1 MFYSI
6 ISQSE
11 NISDLDISL
20 GNNQTNNLNLNYNHN
35 HNNAENIKI
44 DDDLDEILN
53 NENIYNFV
61 KEKDTSLVGFINNQF
76 DLNYVGNLNNE
87 IMKKLNLELSNNQYI
102 NDKTSSNSLCANDSC
117 TNVFC
122 NSEICSNCNKI
133 YCFKCLLNCQN
144 CNSNIC
150 KECCLSFNMDL
161 HNNINGNLNYK
172 DTMNFNTHINVDYNE
187 FYENSNSII
196 SIESCSLCNN

>member
-53 NENIYNFV
+53 NQNIYNF
-61 KEKDTSLVGFINNQF
+61 DN
-76 DLNYVGNLNNE
+76 
-87 IMKKLNLELSNNQYI
+87 
-102 NDKTSSNSLCANDSC
+102 
-117 TNVFC
+117 
-122 NSEICSNCNKI
+122 
-133 YCFKCLLNCQN
+133 
-144 CNSNIC
+144 
-150 KECCLSFNMDL
+150 
-161 HNNINGNLNYK
+161 
-172 DTMNFNTHINVDYNE
+172 
-187 FYENSNSII
+187 
-196 SIESCSLCNN
+196 